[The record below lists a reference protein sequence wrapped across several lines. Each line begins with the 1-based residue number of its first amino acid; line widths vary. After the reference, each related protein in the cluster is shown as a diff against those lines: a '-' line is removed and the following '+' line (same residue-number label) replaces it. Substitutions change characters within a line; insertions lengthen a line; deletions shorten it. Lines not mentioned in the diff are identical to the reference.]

1 VGFRNPFGLPR
12 EEVITRY
19 KEAGAEVLRTD
30 QDGAIIVESDGEKIR
45 YRTYKSGKRG
55 AID

>member
-1 VGFRNPFGLPR
+1 MR
-12 EEVITRY
+12 
-19 KEAGAEVLRTD
+19 VLRTD

-55 AID
+55 EID